1 MMMHRSHLQDEDA
14 EAATA
19 VEVRWT
25 IKAPS
30 GDHANSVAAA
40 IRERN
45 GCGSGCE
52 DGHFRKDRCDN
63 DHIFEE
69 CHREACLTNGD
80 PDNLP
85 EWDRC
90 TAPGPPPLPNLVST
104 APICATQPSSSGKG
118 RRLEQADE
126 EIEELRAKLAA
137 AEALLAKK
145 DEQLQQQAEQ
155 LQHCA

>member
-1 MMMHRSHLQDEDA
+1 MPCNKHDIDIAMIAARRYLQDEPA
-14 EAATA
+14 VRATG
-19 VEVRWT
+19 VEVHWT

-30 GDHANSVAAA
+30 GTHAHSVAAA

-85 EWDRC
+85 EWERC
-90 TAPGPPPLPNLVST
+90 TAPPPPPLPNLVST

-126 EIEELRAKLAA
+126 ENEELRTQLAA
-137 AEALLAKK
+137 AEALLAHHA
-145 DEQLQQQAEQ
+145 L
-155 LQHCA
+155 

>member
-1 MMMHRSHLQDEDA
+1 M
-14 EAATA
+14 
-19 VEVRWT
+19 RWT

-30 GDHANSVAAA
+30 GTHANSVAEA

-85 EWDRC
+85 EWERC
-90 TAPGPPPLPNLVST
+90 TAPPPPALPNFVST

-118 RRLEQADE
+118 RRLEQANE

-137 AEALLAKK
+137 AEALLA
-145 DEQLQQQAEQ
+145 QQAKLLAAQAEQ
-155 LQHCA
+155 LQAL